1 MKPLNIFKIG
11 GQLLEDETILNHI
24 ITQISTIN
32 EACIVIHGGGKLA
45 SHLATQ
51 LHIPQQLIDGRR
63 ITDAATLDIAIMVYA
78 GLINKKV
85 VAKLQAQNINA
96 LGLSGAD
103 LNCIQSVKRAVG
115 ALDFGWVGDTHA
127 SLVNTDLFKHLL
139 HMHIQPVLC
148 PLTWDGQGQLLNTN
162 ADAIAAAIAIALSN
176 DFNVRLR
183 YCFEKKGVL
192 LNQDDSDSCIPIIT
206 QKIKAELIQK
216 GIINAGMLP
225 KIDFAFQA
233 AQAGVEVYIGS
244 YEQLQATSTEQKG
257 TLIQVQ

>member
-11 GQLLEDETILNHI
+11 GQLLEDETIL
-24 ITQISTIN
+24 TQIISQIATIN

-63 ITDAATLDIAIMVYA
+63 ITDTATLDIAIMVYA

-85 VAKLQAQNINA
+85 VTKLQAQNINA

-103 LNCIQSVKRAVG
+103 LNCIKSVKRAVG

-127 SLVNTDLFKHLL
+127 SLVNTELFKHLL
-139 HMHIQPVLC
+139 HMHILPVIC

-162 ADAIAAAIAIALSN
+162 ADAIAAAVAIALSN

-192 LNQDDSDSCIPIIT
+192 QQVDDEASVIPLITIDEKVQLLKEGKII
-206 QKIKAELIQK
+206 
-216 GIINAGMLP
+216 AGMLP
-225 KIDFAFQA
+225 KIEYAFQA

-244 YEQLQATSTEQKG
+244 YEIHDTAQKG
-257 TLIQVQ
+257 TLIKAI